1 MDVTGRWSR
10 WRSHLS
16 RFERG
21 NSLLLGLIVLL
32 AIVALIDSTWHVLF
46 ENASSHSFDVILLLA
61 LVCVFAVLA
70 GYMRKRDFRRFRDER
85 KAVELQASH
94 QLMLYAT
101 ALNSMRQGVVLL
113 DADERIVVCN
123 EPYLNMYGHPPGT
136 IRAGC
141 TLIEALRQRATLGNF
156 NRDPEEYRREMIAKL
171 AAGQETRWLNKTRD
185 GRVILIHNI
194 PMSGG
199 GWLSTHDDITEKQRY
214 EEELT
219 ASRAQALAAESNAKA
234 AHERLKEAFEVVP
247 EALVMFDA
255 EDRIV
260 LWNKRYKDIHVD
272 FPDMIRVGAKF
283 EDLLRV
289 GLAEGRYPDALGREE
304 EWLAERLARHRLP
317 HSVAEYRVGDRW
329 LRIEERRTADGGSLG
344 IRVDITDLKNSE
356 ESFRLLFEA
365 NPLPMFIHDLD
376 SKAILAANDSMIRH
390 YGYERDQLLRM
401 NIRDLRHPDD
411 YNKPFREFVR
421 ANGIIGA
428 SQASR
433 HRKADGT
440 DMSVVYY
447 SRQLKHEGRLVG
459 LTAIVDTT
467 EQQRATEELNTT
479 REFLHTV
486 IEAVPSAILVRNASD
501 SRYVLVNKA
510 GEKLFDRARDQIVG
524 KTPAEVFGAKVA
536 AGIVA
541 NDRDLLAEGGYVTF
555 YDTKPAHVGQEDPRV
570 VNSRRLI
577 IRGPDNEPR
586 LFMAVAED
594 VTEQKQAKERI
605 AYLAHHDVLTGLA
618 NRGAFEE
625 HFGATLV
632 AAARGK
638 QTVGVMCMDLDRFKE
653 VNDMFG
659 HSVGDALLREVAAR
673 LCDVASDAF
682 IARLGGDEFTVVVAG
697 EQASIAAMRS
707 LAENLITTVARP
719 FNIEGRAIRVGL
731 TIGIARSPDDGT
743 DAQVLMSNAD
753 DALYRAKAEGRGGVR
768 FFDAEMDRRK
778 RERRALQRDLQV
790 AIERGEFELHYQPQ
804 AEITGKVIA
813 FEALLRWRHPLR
825 GNIPPADFI
834 PIAEE
839 SGLIVPIGEWV
850 MREACREATRWAHPL
865 RIAINLS
872 PVQFLRGNLPEL
884 VLQVLLE
891 TGLAAHRLELEI
903 TEGVLIGDFA
913 RAKSVLGRL
922 KALGVG
928 IAMDDFGTGYSSLS
942 YMQSFPFDRI
952 KIDRG
957 FIANFE
963 GNPQCAAIVR
973 AAIGLGHGL
982 NLPVIAE
989 GVETESQM
997 EFLRNEGCDEVQGH
1011 LIGAPRPMRDYAD
1024 LLANPERVRPD
1035 AVAQERSLPPR
1046 RTA

>member
-1 MDVTGRWSR
+1 MHATG
-10 WRSHLS
+10 WRSRFGRYLT

-21 NSLLLGLIVLL
+21 NSLLLGLIVFL
-32 AIVALIDSTWHVLF
+32 AIVALAESTWHVLT
-46 ENASSHSFDVILLLA
+46 ESSASHSLDVILLLTF
-61 LVCVFAVLA
+61 VCVFGVLA
-70 GYMRKRDFRRFRDER
+70 NYMRKRDFRRHRDER
-85 KAVELQASH
+85 KAAELQASH

-123 EPYLNMYGHPPGT
+123 EPYLTMYGHKSGSIGPGS
-136 IRAGC
+136 
-141 TLIEALRQRATLGNF
+141 TLLDALRERVALGNF
-156 NRDPEEYRREMIAKL
+156 NRDPDEYRRETIAKL
-171 AAGQETRWLNKTRD
+171 TSGQETRWFNKTQD

-194 PMSGG
+194 PMAGG
-199 GWLSTHDDITEKQRY
+199 GWLSTHDDVTEKQRY

-219 ASRAQALAAESNAKA
+219 ASRAQALSAESSAKA

-255 EDRIV
+255 DDRIV
-260 LWNKRYKDIHVD
+260 LWNKRYKDIHID
-272 FPDMIRVGAKF
+272 YPEMIQAGAKF
-283 EDLLRV
+283 EDLLRL
-289 GLAEGRYPDALGREE
+289 GLKDNRYPDAIGREE
-304 EWLAERLARHRLP
+304 EWFAERLARHRLP
-317 HSVAEYRVGDRW
+317 HSIAEYRIRDRW

-356 ESFRLLFEA
+356 ESFRLLFDA
-365 NPLPMFIHDLD
+365 NPLPMYIYELD
-376 SKAILAANDSMIRH
+376 SKQILAVNNSMIQH
-390 YGYERDQLLRM
+390 YGYSREEFLRM
-401 NIRDLRHPDD
+401 TIRDLRHPAD
-411 YNKPFREFVR
+411 YDLPFKRFTKT
-421 ANGIIGA
+421 NGFMTA
-428 SQASR
+428 SRSSR
-433 HRKADGT
+433 HRKKDGT
-440 DMSVVYY
+440 DIHLVYY
-447 SRQLKHEGRLVG
+447 SRQLRHEGQLVG

-467 EQQRATEELNTT
+467 EQHRATEELNAT
-479 REFLHTV
+479 RELLHTV
-486 IEAVPSAILVRNASD
+486 IEAVPSAILVRNAAD
-501 SRYVLVNKA
+501 SRYVLMNKA
-510 GEKLFDRARDQIVG
+510 GEKLFEHTREQMIG
-524 KTPAEVFGAKVA
+524 KTPVEVFGPSA
-536 AGIVA
+536 AARILD
-541 NDRDLLAEGGYVTF
+541 NDRALLAQGDDVAY
-555 YDTKPAHVGQEDPRV
+555 YDTRPAYSNSDDPRV

-577 IRGPDNEPR
+577 IRGPDNQPK

-625 HFGATLV
+625 HFAATLP
-632 AAARGK
+632 AAARNK
-638 QTVGVMCMDLDRFKE
+638 QPVGVMCMDLDRFKE

-659 HSVGDALLREVAAR
+659 HSVGDTLLREVAGR

-697 EQASIAAMRS
+697 DQADAAAMRT
-707 LAENLITTVARP
+707 LAQNLIAAVARP

-790 AIERGEFELHYQPQ
+790 AVERGEFELHYQPQ
-804 AEITGKVIA
+804 ADIGGRVIA
-813 FEALLRWRHPLR
+813 FEALLRWRHPMR
-825 GNIPPADFI
+825 GMVSPADFI

-850 MREACREATRWAHPL
+850 MREACREAASWPHPL

-872 PVQFLRGNLPEL
+872 PVQFLRGSLPEL

-891 TGLAAHRLELEI
+891 TGLSPQRLELEI
-903 TEGVLIGDFA
+903 TEGVLIGDFV

-922 KALGVG
+922 KAIGVG

-957 FIANFE
+957 FIGNVE
-963 GNPQCAAIVR
+963 GNPQSAAIVR

-989 GVETESQM
+989 GVETESQR
-997 EFLRNEGCDEVQGH
+997 EFLLSEGCDEIQGH
-1011 LIGAPRPMRDYAD
+1011 LIGAPKPIRDYAD
-1024 LLANPERVRPD
+1024 VLKNPERVIT
-1035 AVAQERSLPPR
+1035 ASESQQRSLPPR
-1046 RTA
+1046 RSA